1 MSGLPPLLIEL
12 GTEELPVKALP
23 GLAQAFFDGVIDALH
38 KRGIAFDREGAR
50 PLYTPR
56 RLAVLLPG
64 VAEEQP
70 EQRSEVLGP
79 YLNIALDAEGKP
91 TRALEGFAAKAGI
104 DWTTLQKTTDQKGE
118 RFVHRAVTPG
128 ARTAALLPE
137 ILKEA
142 LAAMPIPKPMRWGDH
157 DYGFARPAHWLV
169 LLLGDTVVDAE
180 VFGIKADRMSRGHR
194 FHHEKTVWIGTP
206 NDYIDA
212 LRAAKVLVDPEER
225 RARVVAEVESA
236 ALKVGGTPRITDDNL
251 EQVQCLVEWPK
262 AVLCAFERE
271 FLAVPQEALIATM
284 EANQKFFP
292 VLDAEGK
299 LTEHFIGIANIESK
313 DESEVRKGYE
323 RVIRPRFAD
332 AKFFFDE
339 DLKQGLASMNEGL
352 KTVTYQAKLGSV
364 HDKVQRVAALAES
377 IAAEVGV
384 DPKLARRAAELAKAD
399 LQSRM
404 VNEFPELQ
412 GIAGRYYAAAAGELP
427 EVAAAIDEAYM
438 PRFAG
443 DAIAPSKLGQVL
455 AIAERLDTLAG
466 GFAAGLKPTGNKDP
480 FALRRNALG
489 LARTIVGAD
498 IELRLLGQEIRS
510 GELNAVDPGAIFAAV
525 VEVGFTQAS
534 IDRQKK
540 QHAADAARHSGVEAK
555 ERLQEGFAPAIPN
568 LKEDIFDFILDR
580 LRSYYADQGVTPQQ
594 FEAVAALMRPVATS
608 VAPTG
613 SGGAVVGAAEAAMA
627 PAPQDSQPHARPT
640 HSGASSLSGAGS
652 LLDFDRRLKA
662 IGEFAKLPEAEALAA
677 ANKRIRNILKKADIA
692 IPTTVDTALFA
703 EDAERDLH
711 AAVEQAIADTDDALK
726 TRDYV
731 AVLGRL
737 ARLRPQVDTFFE
749 KVMVNADD
757 AAVRSNRL
765 ALLQRLADRLGSVA
779 AIEHLSV

>member
-1 MSGLPPLLIEL
+1 MSDKQALLIEL

-23 GLAQAFFDGVIDALH
+23 GLAQALFDGVIDALA
-38 KRGIAFDREGAR
+38 KRGIAFDRDGAK

-64 VAEEQP
+64 VAVEQP

-104 DWTTLQKTTDQKGE
+104 DWTTLEKTSDNKGE
-118 RFVHRAVTPG
+118 RFVHRAVKPG
-128 ARTAALLPE
+128 ARTAELLPE

-142 LAAMPIPKPMRWGDH
+142 LAAMPIPKPMRWGSH
-157 DYGFARPAHWLV
+157 EYGFARPAHWLL
-169 LLLGDTVVDAE
+169 LLLGDQVITAE
-180 VFGIKADRMSRGHR
+180 VLGIQSDRMSRGHR
-194 FHHEKTVWIGTP
+194 FHHEKTVWISTP
-206 NDYIDA
+206 NDYVDA

-225 RARVVAEVESA
+225 RARVVAEVNGA

-262 AVLCAFERE
+262 AVLCAFERD

-292 VLDAEGK
+292 VLDSAGK

-364 HDKVQRVAALAES
+364 ADKVERVAALAES

-412 GIAGRYYAAAAGELP
+412 GIAGRYYAAAAGESA

-443 DAIAPSKLGQVL
+443 DDIAPSKLGQVL

-489 LARTIVGAD
+489 LART
-498 IELRLLGQEIRS
+498 
-510 GELNAVDPGAIFAAV
+510 V
-525 VEVGFTQAS
+525 VESSAEFDVISQIQEALQQITQMENFIKFEKQVKAANKAS
-534 IDRQKK
+534 D
-540 QHAADAARHSGVEAK
+540 SGVK
-555 ERLQEGFAPAIPN
+555 AIVVVDEKALEP
-568 LKEDIFDFILDR
+568 EHEIEIYDFILDR

-594 FEAVAALMRPVATS
+594 FEAVAALMRPVAPS
-608 VAPTG
+608 GAPTNATAA
-613 SGGAVVGAAEAAMA
+613 SDAPAKPATSPVGAPE
-627 PAPQDSQPHARPT
+627 
-640 HSGASSLSGAGS
+640 GATTATQTSGS

-662 IGEFAKLPEAEALAA
+662 IGEFAKLPEAQALAA

-692 IPTTVDTALFA
+692 IPSTVDTTLFV

-711 AAVEQAIADTDDALK
+711 AAVQQAIADTDDALK

-737 ARLRPQVDTFFE
+737 ARLRPEVDTFFD

-757 AAVRSNRL
+757 AAVRGNRL